1 MQLQFAEITRG
12 NGKIFVRLDVPREL
26 AEAQFEV
33 VSRVDEG
40 SFVPVRLLPAPDG
53 VSGKVLVAPVLDVTQ
68 TVTATARDSHTFG
81 DLANAQLVLEPS
93 TTKHRSQLNTA
104 LRNRVA
110 LAIRN
115 CDEGQPWSD
124 DSLQVEVLR
133 LIDHGPEDIAHIEIN
148 LRGCDRE
155 SVMGK
160 LDLRLLNKSGHSVTL
175 DEPINMGDSVKED
188 TDFPGYFH
196 RKVLLSQ
203 RISHDANYAIAWLRA
218 ECADGSAHE
227 FVEMW
232 DAARFEEMRR
242 KWFYDSLAA
251 DRDPIYDQWFR
262 DRHQAKPWEL
272 DAQRMVALP
281 RMPKFSLVVPL
292 FRTDVSL
299 FEQMV
304 SSVLAQTYANFQ
316 LVLVN
321 ASPECE
327 ELSAAARR
335 YQKQD
340 ARVTLVELDRNRGIA
355 GNTNAGIEAANGD
368 FVGFLDHDDLIE
380 PDLLYWYAKAVNDY
394 PTTDLLYCD
403 EDKLRDG
410 HYEQAFFKPDWSP
423 DLLRSQNYV
432 THLLMVRSTLLA
444 KVGNIHPEFDGAQD
458 HDLVL
463 RAGERARNVF
473 HLRKVR
479 YHWRITNQSTA
490 ASGDAKSYAQDAG
503 LRAVQ
508 VHLNRV
514 GVKGRA
520 YEDARIPNLYHVKY
534 ELDKSP
540 LVSIVIPNKD
550 AAELLDQCVHSIL
563 TKSTYSNFEIVVVEN
578 NSTDSKTFALYDELQ
593 ALDSRVR
600 VVTYYPEAPGF
611 NFAKIMNF
619 GIAQSVGEYVLM
631 LNNDVEV
638 ITPGWIEALLGHAL
652 ERRVGCVGAKLL
664 YPDGTIQHAGVI
676 VHRGGPSH
684 TGIYMPRDT
693 DNYFHAAQTTRDF
706 LGVTGACLLVRR
718 ALFDQLGGLDESF
731 AVDFNDVDFC
741 LRVRD
746 AGYWNVYEPT
756 CELYHYESVSRGKND
771 TPAKRCRFRAE
782 GAKVEKARPYLYEI
796 TDPFMNPNLWPINPY
811 WHLDV

>member
-12 NGKIFVRLDVPREL
+12 NGKIFVRLEVPQEL
-26 AEAQFEV
+26 MKAQV
-33 VSRVDEG
+33 GVMSRVDEG
-40 SFVPVRLLPAPDG
+40 DPVPARLVPAPDG
-53 VSGKVLVAPVLDVTQ
+53 VSGKVLVVPVLDVSQ
-68 TVTATARDSHTFG
+68 TVTATVLDSSAPRV
-81 DLANAQLVLEPS
+81 LASTQIVLKPS
-93 TTKHRSQLNTA
+93 TTKRRSQLNTV

-115 CDEGQPWSD
+115 CDEGLPWSD
-124 DSLQVEVLR
+124 NRLQAKVVR
-133 LIDHGPEDIAHIEIN
+133 LIDHGSEDIAHVEIN
-148 LRGCDRE
+148 MRGRGRE
-155 SVMGK
+155 SVMGR
-160 LDLRLLNKSGHSVTL
+160 LELQLLNKSGRSVAL
-175 DEPINMGDSVKED
+175 GEPISMGDSVKED
-188 TDFPGYFH
+188 SDFPGYFH
-196 RKVLLSQ
+196 RKTLLSQ
-203 RISHDANYAIAWLRA
+203 RIPHDTNYAISWLRV
-218 ECADGSAHE
+218 ERTDGFSHE
-227 FVEMW
+227 SVELW
-232 DAARFEEMRR
+232 DDARFEEMRR
-242 KWFYDSLAA
+242 KWFYDSLSA

-262 DRHQAKPWEL
+262 ERHQAKPWEL
-272 DAQRMVALP
+272 DAQRTAVLP
-281 RMPKFSLVVPL
+281 TMPKFSLVVPL

-299 FEQMV
+299 FEQMAN
-304 SSVLAQTYANFQ
+304 SVLAQTYANFQ

-327 ELSAAARR
+327 ELSAVARR

-340 ARVTLVELDRNRGIA
+340 TRVTLVELDRNRGIA
-355 GNTNAGIEAANGD
+355 GNTNAGIESANGD
-368 FVGFLDHDDLIE
+368 FVGFIDHDDVIE

-444 KVGNIHPEFDGAQD
+444 KVGNIHPEFEGAQD

-463 RAGERARNVF
+463 RVGELARNVF
-473 HLRKVR
+473 HLRKIR
-479 YHWRITNQSTA
+479 YHWRITSQSTA

-508 VHLNRV
+508 AHLNRV
-514 GVKGRA
+514 GVNGRV

-550 AAELLDQCVHSIL
+550 AAELLDQCVRSVL
-563 TKSTYSNFEIVVVEN
+563 SKSTYPNFEIVVVEN
-578 NSTDSKTFALYDELQ
+578 NSTDSKTFALYDALQ
-593 ALDSRVR
+593 VLDSRVR
-600 VVTYYPEAPGF
+600 VVTYHPEAPGF

-619 GIAQSVGEYVLM
+619 GIDQSVGEYVLM

-652 ERRVGCVGAKLL
+652 EQRVGCVGAKLL
-664 YPDGTIQHAGVI
+664 YPDDTIQHAGVI
-676 VHRGGPSH
+676 VHKGGPSH
-684 TGIYMPRDT
+684 TGIYMPHDT

-718 ALFDQLGGLDESF
+718 ELFDQLGGLDESF

-756 CELYHYESVSRGKND
+756 CELYHYESASRGKND
-771 TPAKRCRFRAE
+771 TPAKRCRFRVE
-782 GAKVEKARPYLYEI
+782 GAKVEKAHPSLYEI